1 MSATATSGQYPETKD
16 LRLQQRT
23 VRRVALASA
32 IGTTVEWYDYFIY
45 ATATALVFG
54 KLFFPDFSP
63 AAGTMAAFATFA
75 IGYFVRPLG
84 GIVFGHLGDRIGRK
98 RMLVLSLMMMGIAT
112 VGVGLLPTFAAVGIA
127 APILLL
133 TLRMIQGFAVSGEW
147 GGAVLMAVEH
157 APAHKRGWYG
167 SWPQVGVPAGL
178 VLANLMFILLTTTL
192 SPAAF
197 LDWGWRVPFLISVV
211 LILIGLFIRLRV
223 EESPIF
229 AKVRDEG
236 TEARLPL
243 AEAFK
248 KYPKAIVLGSLAIV
262 ANIALGYI
270 ISTYSL
276 SYGTQ
281 VIGMDRSAMLW
292 SVLIAALIGAF
303 GLLYF
308 SRLSDRIGRKPVF
321 LAGAIGQILWAFPFF
336 ALINTATLWG
346 IIIALCVMQLFSY
359 AMYGPVAAMLAE
371 LFGTRVRYTGISI
384 AYQVGSI
391 LGAGF
396 APLIATGIFA
406 ATGSTVLI
414 SAYIIGISAVSLVAV
429 LLMKETSK
437 GALHDVPSSDPATA
451 EVHP

>member
-1 MSATATSGQYPETKD
+1 MSVTPHLGLSSESMDAQQK
-16 LRLQQRT
+16 QRT

-98 RMLVLSLMMMGIAT
+98 KMLVLSLMMMGVAT

-133 TLRMIQGFAVSGEW
+133 ILRMIQGFAVSGEW

-157 APAHKRGWYG
+157 APANKRGWYG

-178 VLANLMFILLTTTL
+178 VLANLVFIVLTTAL
-192 SPAAF
+192 SPADF
-197 LDWGWRVPFLISVV
+197 LEWGWRVPFLISVV

-229 AKVRDEG
+229 AKVREEG
-236 TEARLPL
+236 TEVRLPL
-243 AEAFK
+243 AEAFR
-248 KYPKAIVLGSLAIV
+248 KYPKALILGSLAVV

-270 ISTYSL
+270 ISVYSL

-281 VIGMDRSAMLW
+281 VIGLDRSVMLW
-292 SVLIAALIGAF
+292 AVLIAALVGAF
-303 GLLYF
+303 GLLFF

-321 LAGAIGQILWAFPFF
+321 LAGVLGQILWAFPFF
-336 ALINTATLWG
+336 ALINTGTFWSVLL
-346 IIIALCVMQLFSY
+346 ALGVMQLFAY
-359 AMYGPVAAMLAE
+359 AQYGPVAAMLAE
-371 LFGTRVRYTGISI
+371 LFGTKVRYTGISV
-384 AYQVGSI
+384 AYQIGSI

-414 SAYIIGISAVSLVAV
+414 SVYIIGISAISLVAV
-429 LLMKETSK
+429 VLMKETSK
-437 GALHDVPSSDPATA
+437 EALREEPVLSTRS
-451 EVHP
+451 

>member
-1 MSATATSGQYPETKD
+1 MSATASSGHSPATQD
-16 LRLQQRT
+16 VQQQQRT

-98 RMLVLSLMMMGIAT
+98 KMLVLSLMMMGVAT

-133 TLRMIQGFAVSGEW
+133 ILRMIQGFAVSGEW

-197 LDWGWRVPFLISVV
+197 LEWGWRVPFLISVV

-223 EESPIF
+223 EESPVF

-281 VIGMDRSAMLW
+281 VIGMDRSVMLW

-346 IIIALCVMQLFSY
+346 IIVALSVMQLFAY

-384 AYQVGSI
+384 AYQIGSI

-414 SAYIIGISAVSLVAV
+414 STYIIGISAISLVAV
-429 LLMKETSK
+429 LMMKETSK
-437 GALHDVPSSDPATA
+437 ATLIEEPASKPAAA
-451 EVHP
+451 EANL